1 MSNVINHEDIKYD
14 ENRKQYF
21 LVKRDDDSVK
31 EFLRNNIKE
40 DCSLLKIYYEFIF
53 NRQCE
58 Y

>member
-53 NRQCE
+53 NSQCE

>member
-14 ENRKQYF
+14 DNRKQYF

-40 DCSLLKIYYEFIF
+40 DSSLLKIYYEFIF
-53 NRQCE
+53 NSQCE